1 MNLLAWTTPT
11 SVDKIRR
18 MRFRPNCQALG
29 AILLQF
35 TLASTLLL
43 PVQAEDS
50 QYMIQG
56 KPASR
61 SAYQGVTMV
70 NEAVLLMRSNKNQ
83 EAVDKLLQAEQL
95 APEIPEVHHNLGL
108 ALAKVGR
115 LPEAIEE
122 LKTALSMR
130 DNIDSTWLTLGGLY
144 QSIGQLDQAIKTYQ
158 EFLKRFPQNSE
169 AHKITNLVKGLQ
181 GERQKQLS
189 VSLFGLNSPNDY
201 YGDVTAQGKLR
212 WPSTRMPLRIYL
224 SPGEGTYAY
233 QPNFQEILRQAFLD
247 WQEISAG
254 RVKFVFTND
263 PKQCDIECSWTS
275 DARKFTNS
283 AEAGETRVYTN
294 HVGITKGTIKLL
306 TVPLSQDL
314 PLTDNRL
321 RVICLHEIGHVLG
334 LAGHTTN
341 PDDIMFY
348 SSSIV
353 DRHRNLSTRDGNTII
368 HLYTSNFDLSPA
380 NQKSAANE

>member
-1 MNLLAWTTPT
+1 MNFKPYSQIIGQLCLQLALIGWW
-11 SVDKIRR
+11 
-18 MRFRPNCQALG
+18 G
-29 AILLQF
+29 A
-35 TLASTLLL
+35 ASA
-43 PVQAEDS
+43 VEDRD
-50 QYMIQG
+50 YFIQG

-61 SAYQGVTMV
+61 TAYQGVSLV

-83 EAVDKLLQAEQL
+83 EAVGKLLEAEKL

-122 LKTALSMR
+122 LKTALTMR

-158 EFLKRFPQNSE
+158 EFLKRFPNNSE

-181 GERQKQLS
+181 GERQKQLNL
-189 VSLFGLNSPNDY
+189 SLFGVNSPDDY

-224 SPGEGTYAY
+224 APGDGVYAY
-233 QPNFQEILRQAFLD
+233 QPNFEGILRQAFTD

-254 RVKFVFTND
+254 RIKFAFTND
-263 PKQCDIECSWTS
+263 PKQADIECSWTS
-275 DARKFTNS
+275 DARKFSNS

-294 HVGITKGTIKLL
+294 HVGITRGTVKLL
-306 TVPLSQDL
+306 TVPLSPDL

-353 DRHRNLSTRDGNTII
+353 DRHRDLSVRDGNTII
-368 HLYTSNFDLSPA
+368 HLYTSKFDLAPT
-380 NQKSAANE
+380 NQKSAVNE